1 MVYFRRGS
9 WFAFAMLLV
18 TGWAATAWAATIA
31 YTTIPDSSG
40 LLSCNGLNADGTTAT
55 WTNGGSIGYTS
66 VSGAHY
72 YQGYR
77 NITPSAN
84 GNVTDPDFYGCSTV
98 QRLTTQSNVKA
109 NCSLVDF
116 ECYLAYKSYPNAT
129 PNTLWSAGGSVVP
142 PANTT
147 AVFENDG
154 NFSALYDVKEI
165 QFKCK
170 AAQNQLTPALTWTA
184 ATPYL

>member
-1 MVYFRRGS
+1 MLYLRRGC
-9 WFAFAMLLV
+9 WTAFAMLTV

-31 YTTIPDSSG
+31 YTTVPNSSG
-40 LLSCNGLNADGTTAT
+40 QLLCNGLNADGTTAS
-55 WTNGGSIGYTS
+55 WTTGGSIGYTGGA
-66 VSGAHY
+66 GAHY

-84 GNVTDPDFYGCSTV
+84 GNVSDPDFYGCSTV
-98 QRLTTQSNVKA
+98 QTLNTQSNVKP
-109 NCSLVDF
+109 NCSVVDF
-116 ECYLAYKSYPNAT
+116 ECYLAFKVYPNAT
-129 PNTLWSAGGSVVP
+129 ASTVWSAGGSVAP
-142 PANTT
+142 PAN

-154 NFSALYDVKEI
+154 NFSALYDVKEV

-170 AAQNQLTPALTWTA
+170 AAQNTLTPVLTWTA